1 MLAKYNKF
9 ETMVMKDIVC
19 SIAIVLF
26 FILAT
31 HWNFQGNWKDCL
43 YKMSISICSVIM
55 FLNFSRKFKM
65 YGVISNMFKLFGR
78 ESLAIYVM
86 QFYLC
91 RFCDG
96 SAYQVINPFIL
107 FAIAFIVALPICL
120 ICSWSSIMIKKSQYL
135 ALVLLGKRWND
146 KI

>member
-1 MLAKYNKF
+1 
-9 ETMVMKDIVC
+9 MVMKDIVC
-19 SIAIVLF
+19 SIALVLF

-31 HWNFQGNWKDCL
+31 HWNFQGTWKDSL

-65 YGVISNMFKLFGR
+65 YGVISKMFKLFGR

-91 RFCDG
+91 RFCDA
-96 SAYQVINPFIL
+96 SAFQVTNPFIL
-107 FAIAFIVALPICL
+107 FVIAFVTAVPICY
-120 ICSWSSIMIKKSQYL
+120 ICSWTSIMIKGNPIL
-135 ALVLLGKRWND
+135 AWILLGKRWNGR
-146 KI
+146 I